1 MASLAIFSCR
11 PFIMASCLL
20 SVAFTGC
27 VWFPADPRAE
37 LTMEKRPSVALLPF
51 GFDIE
56 IAKLSALKSTDEVL
70 SAEEEVRQVADTLQ
84 EIRADARSLFLSRL
98 ATGHQFR
105 FVSAEETDALATE
118 LGLKPGAIPTAEQL
132 TAFRRRLGVNLV
144 VAMNILDYGQI
155 RWQWLAAGA
164 FADVSAETIALG
176 LATAWNPALI
186 LANVGV
192 EVLTNSAIFLGG
204 GYLFG
209 VAFRPVRIEARGF
222 DTSSG
227 YPIWQQMEEAFY
239 ARNDLKQLAESD
251 RGKKELQLRVNLARA
266 ISGMAE
272 SLSAQGFTVD
282 ESEARPAVAQRAMQT
297 E

>member
-1 MASLAIFSCR
+1 MTSLTARSCR
-11 PFIMASCLL
+11 PFMIASCLL
-20 SVAFTGC
+20 SVALTGC
-27 VWFPADPRAE
+27 VWFPAALRTE
-37 LTMEKRPSVALLPF
+37 LPMEKRLSVALLPF
-51 GFDIE
+51 GFDSE
-56 IAKLSALKSTDEVL
+56 ITELSALISTDEVL

-84 EIRADARSLFLSRL
+84 EIRADARWLFLSRL

-105 FVSAEETDALATE
+105 FASFEETDALATE
-118 LGLKPGAIPTAEQL
+118 LGLKPGTIPTAEQL
-132 TAFRRRLGVNLV
+132 TALRRRLGVDLV
-144 VAMNILDYGQI
+144 VAMNILDYGKV
-155 RWQWLAAGA
+155 RWQWLATAT
-164 FADVSAETIALG
+164 FADISAETIALG
-176 LATAWNPALI
+176 VATAWNPVLI
-186 LANVGV
+186 ATNVGV
-192 EVLTNSAIFLGG
+192 EILTNSAIFFGG

-222 DTSSG
+222 DTASG

-282 ESEARPAVAQRAMQT
+282 EAEAGSAIAQRAIQT

>member
-1 MASLAIFSCR
+1 MTSLTASSR
-11 PFIMASCLL
+11 GPFIIASCLL
-20 SVAFTGC
+20 SVALNGC

-37 LTMEKRPSVALLPF
+37 LAMEKRPSVALLPF

-56 IAKLSALKSTDEVL
+56 ITKLSALKSADEAL

-84 EIRADARSLFLSRL
+84 EIRADARWLFLSSL

-105 FVSAEETDALATE
+105 FVSFEESDALATE

-132 TAFRRRLGVNLV
+132 TGLRRRLGVDLV
-144 VAMNILDYGQI
+144 VAMNILDYGKI
-155 RWQWLAAGA
+155 RWQWLATAA
-164 FADVSAETIALG
+164 FADISSETIAIG
-176 LATAWNPALI
+176 VATAWNPALI
-186 LANVGV
+186 ATNVGV
-192 EVLTNSAIFLGG
+192 EILTNSAIFFGG

-222 DTSSG
+222 DTATG

-251 RGKKELQLRVNLARA
+251 RGKKEFQLRVNLARA
-266 ISGMAE
+266 MRGMAE
-272 SLSAQGFTVD
+272 SLSAQGYAID
-282 ESEARPAVAQRAMQT
+282 EPEVGPAVAEGAMET